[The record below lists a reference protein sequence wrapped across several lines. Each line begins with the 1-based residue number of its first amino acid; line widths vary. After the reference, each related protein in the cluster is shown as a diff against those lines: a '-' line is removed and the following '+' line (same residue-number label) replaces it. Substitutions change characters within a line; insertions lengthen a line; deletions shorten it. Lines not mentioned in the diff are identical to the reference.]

1 MKILILGAAGRTG
14 RLLVEQAL
22 VAGHTVTA
30 FVRSEDPAIAETPDV
45 TTFVGDATNEAD
57 LAKALQGQDAV
68 ISTLGPIKPRD
79 TVVSL
84 ATGLLIKVA
93 AQQKIKRVIMM
104 SSFLASPQF
113 RPNAIV
119 RFALKLMDGIVS
131 HFKSAEELFEGSHL
145 DYTIVYATRLTNEPL
160 DKNYV
165 VVQSNEAVGAN
176 DSISRANVAHFL
188 VTQLVDTA
196 HIAQTVLITDKK

>member
-1 MKILILGAAGRTG
+1 MKVLILGAAGRTG

-22 VAGHTVTA
+22 IAGHTVTA
-30 FVRSEDPAIAETPDV
+30 FVRSEDPAITETKDV

-57 LAKALQGQDAV
+57 LTKALQGQDAV

-79 TVVSL
+79 TVISV
-84 ATGLLIKVA
+84 ATAALIKTA
-93 AQQKIKRVIMM
+93 GEQKVKRVIMM

-113 RPNAIV
+113 QPNPIV
-119 RFALKLMDGIVS
+119 KFALKLMAGIVS
-131 HFKSAEELFEGSHL
+131 HFKSAEDLFENSRL

-160 DKNYV
+160 NKKYV
-165 VVQSNEAVGAN
+165 VVQPTEAVGAN

-188 VTQLVDTA
+188 VTQLADA
-196 HIAQTVLITDKK
+196 KHLAQTVLITDKK